1 MRILILCIF
10 LISCNPQNRLNRKVK
25 RAENFAY
32 KHGLVIK
39 DTIKVID
46 TVIVESYI
54 HDTTSTIIRHDS
66 TIVVNNEKVFLR
78 YFYDTLRQEIYHEV
92 ECRGDTIIRE
102 VLVPVDKIKVI
113 EKDNRFMII
122 LIVLLAALFFV
133 ILRKN
138 YVAYNLV
145 YLRKFKTR
153 LCSIE
158 TLQD

>member
-25 RAENFAY
+25 RAENYAY

-39 DTIKVID
+39 DTVKVVD
-46 TVIVESYI
+46 TVIVENYI
-54 HDTTSTIIRHDS
+54 HDTTATIIKQDS
-66 TIVVNNEKVFLR
+66 VTIINNEKVFLR
-78 YFYDTLRQEIYHEV
+78 YYYDTLRQEIYHEV

-113 EKDNRFMII
+113 EKDNRFNII

-133 ILRKN
+133 ILRRN
-138 YVAYNLV
+138 YVA
-145 YLRKFKTR
+145 
-153 LCSIE
+153 
-158 TLQD
+158 

>member
-1 MRILILCIF
+1 MRILVLCIF

-25 RAENFAY
+25 RAENYAY

-46 TVIVESYI
+46 TVIVDNYI
-54 HDTTSTIIRHDS
+54 HDTTATFYTSDS
-66 TIVVNNEKVFLR
+66 ITVVNNEKVFLR

-92 ECRGDTIIRE
+92 ECKGDTIIRE

-113 EKDNRFMII
+113 EKDNRFNII
-122 LIVLLAALFFV
+122 LIVLLAAIFFV

-138 YVAYNLV
+138 YVA
-145 YLRKFKTR
+145 
-153 LCSIE
+153 
-158 TLQD
+158 

>member
-1 MRILILCIF
+1 MRILLLCIF

-25 RAENFAY
+25 RAENYAY
-32 KHGLVIK
+32 KHGLVIR

-54 HDTTSTIIRHDS
+54 HDTTSTIIRQDS

-138 YVAYNLV
+138 YVA
-145 YLRKFKTR
+145 
-153 LCSIE
+153 
-158 TLQD
+158 

>member
-1 MRILILCIF
+1 MRILVLCIF
-10 LISCNPQNRLNRKVK
+10 FISCNPQNRLNRKVK
-25 RAENFAY
+25 RAENYAY

-46 TVIVESYI
+46 TVIVDNYI
-54 HDTTSTIIRHDS
+54 HDTTATFYRHDS
-66 TIVVNNEKVFLR
+66 ITVVNNEKVFLK

-92 ECRGDTIIRE
+92 ECKGDTLIRE

-113 EKDNRFMII
+113 EKDNRFNII

-138 YVAYNLV
+138 YVA
-145 YLRKFKTR
+145 
-153 LCSIE
+153 
-158 TLQD
+158 